1 MNTTY
6 DEIWEHFISS
16 CGYIFEEI
24 PQNEN
29 IIKNMINN
37 ASVKYNQLANK
48 YLTFTGN
55 LKLDN
60 EKETTNFK
68 LDERELLILANIIAY
83 YFAKFKFTEFTSL
96 YNVVANDLGMKDYK
110 AQCTSRLKTMKDFK
124 EEYMTLILDNDI
136 EYDLG

>member
-6 DEIWEHFISS
+6 DEIWEHFISV
-16 CGYIFEEI
+16 CGYIFDEI

-29 IIKNMINN
+29 IIKNMISN
-37 ASVKYNQLANK
+37 ASVKYNTLANK
-48 YLTFTGN
+48 YSTFKGG

-60 EKETTNFK
+60 EKEETNFK
-68 LDERELLILANIIAY
+68 LDNNELSILANIIAY

-110 AQCTSRLKTMKDFK
+110 AQCSARLKTINDFK
-124 EEYMTLILDNDI
+124 NEYMSLILDEDL
-136 EYDLG
+136 EYEV